1 MLASAKQWEKQVVE
15 RGSHFVCVAKRGNNL
30 CCLKQSPI
38 YWLLQSSRGNGLCCR
53 ERVCRLM
60 VGLVRIAHLYPVD
73 LKMSLVDS
81 GVAL

>member
-1 MLASAKQWEKQVVE
+1 MCVLQRGETICVVLNRVLFTGCCKAVGEMGCVVE
-15 RGSHFVCVAKRGNNL
+15 RE
-30 CCLKQSPI
+30 
-38 YWLLQSSRGNGLCCR
+38 R
-53 ERVCRLM
+53 ESVCRLM